1 MSHIPYFP
9 GGSKIWL
16 IFTGNHLGYGRTES
30 VNNLYRAHWLQTSM
44 SVVADQTD
52 VTHAQILM
60 DRTAVNVKMDT
71 ITLQQQILA
80 LVSEQ

>member
-1 MSHIPYFP
+1 MFI
-9 GGSKIWL
+9 
-16 IFTGNHLGYGRTES
+16 
-30 VNNLYRAHWLQTSM
+30 LYLHAHWLQTSM

-52 VTHAQILM
+52 VTNAQIFL

-80 LVSEQ
+80 LVSEQFKVIDAHLTELPQPLRII